1 MFKSSTE
8 SGAGFS
14 ADAIFCLFNIT
25 ENVSNERFCACTEMI
40 LNLVMSDSCLMEAD
54 NRPRELLDR
63 LLYASAV
70 I

>member
-1 MFKSSTE
+1 MFPMKGSVP
-8 SGAGFS
+8 AQK
-14 ADAIFCLFNIT
+14 
-25 ENVSNERFCACTEMI
+25 VCTEMI
-40 LNLVMSDSCLMEAD
+40 LNLVMSDSRLMEAD